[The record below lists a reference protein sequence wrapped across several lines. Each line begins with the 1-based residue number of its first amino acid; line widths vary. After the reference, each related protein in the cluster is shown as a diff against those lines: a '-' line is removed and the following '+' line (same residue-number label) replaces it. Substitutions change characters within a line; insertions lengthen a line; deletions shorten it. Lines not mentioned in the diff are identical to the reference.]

1 MKAAVLTIHNPFD
14 PLGSRRILPVSR
26 RRRIRALAPRGNR
39 PVIAMLNGRPV
50 LRAEWRR
57 KLADGDQLVFC
68 VLPRDGAGNGGS
80 NPLRVILSLAV
91 LVFAPWAAGALLGA
105 NAATVLVGSFTLGQ
119 ATTLGIALAGNAVV
133 NALLPTRQPAQ
144 LPAPSPT
151 YSIGAQGN
159 TARLDQAIAV
169 QYGRLLVYPDFA
181 AQPYVEFAGNE
192 QYLYQLLCLGAG
204 DYDIEEIRIEDTEI
218 SAFTEI
224 ETEIVMNASVWSC
237 VWHWHLHPAAAVAAV
252 AAVVAVS
259 LRCVIPLCRRCW
271 LVLLAV
277 VGSCRCCR
285 CLTHNKLEWCF
296 VTTMTVAATSSQW
309 ERRIVGMADRGGRK
323 RRAGEAFRSIIIGD
337 TDGESLHS

>member
-144 LPAPSPT
+144 LLLTLAVLPADLGEPVHRDDPDECGVRGGSGLQRLRAGVDLLDVHTWRLIVGHLASLLRCWTNTQRRSVSRSNALHCACVEVSRTGPIGRRFPRLKPSP
-151 YSIGAQGN
+151 
-159 TARLDQAIAV
+159 
-169 QYGRLLVYPDFA
+169 
-181 AQPYVEFAGNE
+181 
-192 QYLYQLLCLGAG
+192 C
-204 DYDIEEIRIEDTEI
+204 
-218 SAFTEI
+218 FT
-224 ETEIVMNASVWSC
+224 VPPS
-237 VWHWHLHPAAAVAAV
+237 
-252 AAVVAVS
+252 
-259 LRCVIPLCRRCW
+259 
-271 LVLLAV
+271 
-277 VGSCRCCR
+277 
-285 CLTHNKLEWCF
+285 
-296 VTTMTVAATSSQW
+296 
-309 ERRIVGMADRGGRK
+309 RGGPSEH
-323 RRAGEAFRSIIIGD
+323 RRTQVVLNVAPPEQKPR
-337 TDGESLHS
+337 DG